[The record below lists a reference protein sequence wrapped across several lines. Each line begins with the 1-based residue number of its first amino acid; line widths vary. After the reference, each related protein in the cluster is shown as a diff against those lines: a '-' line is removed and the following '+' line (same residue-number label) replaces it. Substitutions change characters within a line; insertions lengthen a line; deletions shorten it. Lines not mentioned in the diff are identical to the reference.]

1 MLPSLERLTLGAR
14 TDAILVSGKP
24 IHPKPG
30 EKRAAPAE
38 ADEGCA
44 ICGEPFGEDDTV
56 YLKCEG
62 GAGNIHRFHVNCLKD
77 WHDRRAREGE
87 IFNCPMCRE
96 QVVVTGKTKFVHE
109 AGEESDMPPPG
120 LEWMGPPPPPLDDY
134 VIRAAVKWC
143 KQKGTTIYP
152 VYGPVERWN
161 VSKVTDM
168 SRLFMDYS
176 TFNADISGWDVSK
189 VQNMSYMFCGA
200 SDFNQ
205 NLSSW
210 DVNRVETMASM
221 FEKAKKFNSRLFAP
235 NPSRLLYAGRMFYE
249 AEAFEFDDWNIDE
262 WQRVVSSDEVDKRMW
277 LFGTSVGSDGSLHRP
292 NFPDEW
298 FAQDVLPP
306 PLDSDELRAAV
317 KWCKVH
323 WCTDHPL
330 HGPMKD
336 WDVSNVTSMTRLF
349 HWWIPRP
356 PWYQD
361 SNCAFDTDISE
372 WKVGK
377 VTDMYQMFE
386 RAHAFNA
393 DISEWQVGQVKDMY
407 RMFAYAKRF
416 NADISKWNVSSVE
429 NMEHMFEN
437 AHTFN
442 QDLSKW
448 KINNV
453 TSMDGMFRDAKSFN
467 SPLFAID
474 TECAVTDMSSMFHG
488 ADEFNQDLSHWDLSR
503 VLSMRAMFERCTMFN
518 SPVFGIVKLPGKDV
532 VEVYDTERMFL
543 NCQSFDQ
550 DLSAWDLSGVTYM
563 AHMLYGAVNFGK
575 KYGKI
580 FKIGG
585 PSEVKDMSAM
595 FGGAASFNEDLSHW
609 KVDNVEKM
617 VSMFEGAIVFN
628 SMLFQPNPAM
638 LKYIGRMFY
647 GAKEFEFH
655 DRKNDAWQDVMRSL
669 SINKTKWLSGTS
681 VSVVLDGRP
690 RFAFPTWFLLDI
702 ANSSSEEESD
712 EESE

>member
-1 MLPSLERLTLGAR
+1 M
-14 TDAILVSGKP
+14 LVSRKP
-24 IHPKPG
+24 IQPKAG

-38 ADEGCA
+38 ADEECT
-44 ICGEPFGEDDTV
+44 ICREPFGEDDTV

-62 GAGNIHRFHVNCLKD
+62 GKGNIHRFHVNCLKD

-87 IFNCPMCRE
+87 IFTCPICRE
-96 QVVVTGKTKFVHE
+96 EVVVTGKTEFVNE
-109 AGEESDMPPPG
+109 AGNESDIPPPG
-120 LEWMGPPPPPLDDY
+120 LQWMGPPPPPLDDY

-143 KQKGTTIYP
+143 KENGTTIHP
-152 VYGPVERWN
+152 TYGPVERWN

-168 SRLFMDYS
+168 GRLFMNYS
-176 TFNADISGWDVSK
+176 EFNADLSQWEVGNVH
-189 VQNMSYMFCGA
+189 NMSYMFCGA

-235 NPSRLLYAGRMFYE
+235 NRDRLLYAGRMFYE
-249 AEAFEFDDWNIDE
+249 AEAFEFEFYNWYE
-262 WQRVVSSDEVDKRMW
+262 PVWQKVKREDGIDKRMW
-277 LFGTSVGSDGSLHRP
+277 LFGTSVNSPIYHIGKFDRE
-292 NFPDEW
+292 EW
-298 FAQDVLPP
+298 FATDIPPP

-336 WDVSNVTSMTRLF
+336 WDVSNVTSMASLF

-356 PWYQD
+356 PWYED

-393 DISEWQVGQVKDMY
+393 DISEWQVGQVQDMY
-407 RMFAYAKRF
+407 RMFAYAHRF
-416 NADISKWNVSSVE
+416 NADISKWNVSSVK

-453 TSMDGMFRDAKSFN
+453 TSMSGMFRDAKSFN

-488 ADEFNQDLSHWDLSR
+488 ADQFNQHLSHWDLSR

-518 SPVFGIVKLPGKDV
+518 SPVFRIFKLPGKDALGV
-532 VEVYDTERMFL
+532 NDTERMFL
-543 NCQSFDQ
+543 FCQSFDQ
-550 DLSAWDLSGVTYM
+550 DLSAWDLSGVKNM

-575 KYGKI
+575 NHGKI
-580 FKIGG
+580 FKIGD
-585 PSEVKDMSAM
+585 PSNVKDMTAM
-595 FGGAASFNEDLSHW
+595 FARAVSFNEDLSHW
-609 KVDNVEKM
+609 KVDNVYRM
-617 VSMFEGAIVFN
+617 TSMFEDATVFN
-628 SMLFQPNPAM
+628 SRLFQPNATM

-655 DRKNDAWQDVMRSL
+655 DWKNDAWQDVMTSL

-690 RFAFPTWFLLDI
+690 VFAFPDWFLLDI
-702 ANSSSEEESD
+702 ADSSSEEESD